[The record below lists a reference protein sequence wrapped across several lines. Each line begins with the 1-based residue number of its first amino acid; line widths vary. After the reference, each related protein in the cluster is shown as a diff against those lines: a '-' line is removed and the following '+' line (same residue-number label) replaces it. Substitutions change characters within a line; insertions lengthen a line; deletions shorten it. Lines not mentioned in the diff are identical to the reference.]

1 MGLKPRY
8 LTSTFFAKI
17 ANSCSTLIRIITRS
31 IANVSICLYP
41 SLPVEWGAVVFLCW
55 RAISPYKF
63 SRIALTRSARPLGWM
78 NFHENIVTRS
88 SINASCCCMLLTR
101 SKSLRRP
108 YDQLLLQN
116 EKMRPE
122 LLLFGQNKS
131 RTIFFSIVTVEI
143 LNTLG
148 LNARKSLLASLT
160 PTSTSLPAP

>member
-8 LTSTFFAKI
+8 LTSTIFAKI
-17 ANSCSTLIRIITRS
+17 ANSCSNLISIITCS

-78 NFHENIVTRS
+78 NFHENILTRS
-88 SINASCCCMLLTR
+88 SINVSCCRMLLTR

-108 YDQLLLQN
+108 YDQLFYR
-116 EKMRPE
+116 MRKKVS
-122 LLLFGQNKS
+122 L
-131 RTIFFSIVTVEI
+131 FFS
-143 LNTLG
+143 
-148 LNARKSLLASLT
+148 LLTKKKAS
-160 PTSTSLPAP
+160 